1 MYTKSAPP
9 RVLSNL
15 FLFLSNGVRVCKL
28 SGECLRRA
36 CYDTKDRNALVYT
49 HKTSKNVKMNFFEF
63 LPKICKKAG
72 KILTPWMSCILKTGR
87 REKLCLL
94 CVDARVFIYS
104 M

>member
-9 RVLSNL
+9 KSVLSTNL
-15 FLFLSNGVRVCKL
+15 FLFLSNGVHVCKL

-72 KILTPWMSCILKTGR
+72 KFAK
-87 REKLCLL
+87 
-94 CVDARVFIYS
+94 F
-104 M
+104 